1 VGGGGGNLAP
11 VTRLARFAWFTL
23 LWNVG
28 VILWG
33 ATVRATGSGAGC
45 GASWPTCQG
54 QILPELEG
62 ATRLEFGHRAV
73 SGVALV
79 LVAIL
84 VVRVF
89 RTFAAGHP
97 ARTGAVWSG
106 VAIVGEALIG
116 AAIVLYEW
124 VAEDASI
131 GRVVSVPLHLVNT
144 LLLLAVLT
152 LTIFWI
158 QGGGRL
164 SIRGRGR
171 EVRVFGFVAAGL
183 VLIAATGAITALADT
198 LFPKESFTAGLAADL
213 AGEESFLTRLRILHP
228 IVAIVAGL
236 VAAWFARAEG
246 FPAGGAS
253 RVAGRIVIWTVVA
266 QYAAGFLNVAL
277 GTPLWLSLTH
287 LALADVLW
295 VAFVWLAAEVLS
307 RSVRPASPGVAADS
321 AAG

>member
-1 VGGGGGNLAP
+1 M
-11 VTRLARFAWFTL
+11 TRLARFAWFTL
-23 LWNVG
+23 VWNVG

-33 ATVRATGSGAGC
+33 AAVRATGSGAGC

-73 SGVALV
+73 SGIALL

-84 VVRVF
+84 AVRVF
-89 RTFAAGHP
+89 RTFPAGHP

-106 VAIVGEALIG
+106 AAIIGEALIG

-124 VAEDASI
+124 VAEDASV
-131 GRVVSVPLHLVNT
+131 GRAVSVPLHLVNT
-144 LLLLAVLT
+144 LLLLAALT

-158 QGGGRL
+158 KGGGRL
-164 SIRGRGR
+164 SVRGRGR
-171 EVRVFGFVAAGL
+171 EARVLGLVALGL

-198 LFPKESFTAGLAADL
+198 LFPKESFTAGLASDL

-228 IVAIVAGL
+228 IVAIAAGL
-236 VAAWFARAEG
+236 VAAWFARREG
-246 FPAGGAS
+246 FPAGGSS
-253 RVAGRIVIWTVVA
+253 RIAGRIVIWTVVA
-266 QYAAGFLNVAL
+266 QYTAGFLNVAL

-307 RSVRPASPGVAADS
+307 RPVRLSSAGAVADS
-321 AAG
+321 PAG